1 MILGASV
8 RPALR
13 AIFAL
18 GFAVLVTGCASLTPA
33 DNAGNAGAQAQS
45 QRAYR
50 QNIVL
55 EGRLSLRYQQN
66 QEERSVH
73 GSFVWTQTADQTHLR
88 LLSPLGQTVALIDI
102 KPGLAV
108 LTQSGQ
114 PPRSAGD
121 ADQLMAQTLGWPLPI
136 GGMRDW
142 LQGFATDAGGKA
154 FAAQAPANGDDAVA
168 VTTQDGWRIEY
179 LNWQAAASNDGVRM
193 PKRIDMDRYT
203 DQAGEV
209 AIRLVI
215 DKTS

>member
-1 MILGASV
+1 MILRKGAW
-8 RPALR
+8 RAL
-13 AIFAL
+13 AL
-18 GFAVLVTGCASLTPA
+18 GFAMLAAGCANLAPPVDGT
-33 DNAGNAGAQAQS
+33 GEAGAAAQS
-45 QRAYR
+45 PRAYR

-88 LLSPLGQTVALIDI
+88 LLSPLGQTIALIDI

-136 GGMRDW
+136 AGMRDW
-142 LQGFATDAGGKA
+142 LQGFATDADGKT
-154 FAAQAPANGDDAVA
+154 FTAQAPANDDDAVA
-168 VTTQDGWRIEY
+168 VNTRDGWRIQY
-179 LNWQAAASNDGVRM
+179 LNWQAAASGNGART